1 MRYRLSRFHPYDYI
15 LEYFLFYQF
24 SRCASRKQYRFRP
37 YTSYAKQLDVS
48 GLGAGDGHGKPY
60 QQGRSLRRGAMLGCP
75 SVNPLANLQLGRMLS
90 ISIEILPL
98 FSDLLISE
106 VISGKALTVFNHLS
120 TQHVHRLRQA
130 TCKNP
135 ALMRYSQRSTL
146 HSTQEK
152 QQSSLRVIQ
161 DVSASS
167 SSLPCFLMADFPFDE
182 ISALLFDD

>member
-1 MRYRLSRFHPYDYI
+1 MCVRYRLSRFHPYDYI

-106 VISGKALTVFNHLS
+106 VISGKALTVFTYSRVLHTSGNCLEAKPMPS
-120 TQHVHRLRQA
+120 WVPRTKLIGQICVCAKAGCQFYSFCRCRILQHVKDAQDTFTFA
-130 TCKNP
+130 TWKFKN
-135 ALMRYSQRSTL
+135 
-146 HSTQEK
+146 
-152 QQSSLRVIQ
+152 
-161 DVSASS
+161 
-167 SSLPCFLMADFPFDE
+167 
-182 ISALLFDD
+182 